1 MIVGEKTTPTTTQ
14 RPLAA
19 LEEHLTRFVAL
30 DAEKVAYLI
39 IFTLAVLTRFW
50 DLGVRV
56 MSHDESLHV
65 RYAWNLY
72 RGQGFSHTPLMHGPL
87 LFHMTALSYLLFG
100 DNDFTGRIYTA
111 VVGVIVVIFPYLL
124 RRWLGRI
131 GALAT
136 SSLLLISPL
145 ILYYSRYIR
154 HDMPAILGAL
164 IMIYAMLHYIEQ
176 REFKFL
182 LWLALGQFVLFAS
195 KEVSFIYIAIIGS
208 FLTLFFITRLLEVE
222 WPSRGARLTF
232 TAALIGLLAVLL
244 ALGLTLIVQGGAG
257 GTAIGVEETTAE
269 TITPLNPQAAAQ
281 STATVAGIANLPVRI
296 EIGLLAVLVAA
307 LVGAVLIGQW
317 RNLRRF
323 PELDVAVVIGSLI
336 LPALAPFPI
345 FLAGYD
351 PMDMTQQ
358 GITRSALFTLPM
370 FGIAVL
376 AGLIHFMKPPVP
388 QRVPAPADLSAE
400 EQAALANDYN
410 ATTNTITLKP
420 DLLDWI
426 AAFASSRWWVIGL
439 IYWLPFIFF
448 FTTMFTNGGGIGTGI
463 IGSLGY
469 WLSQQEVRR
478 GGQPWYYYVMIMVP
492 LYEFLP
498 LILTLAAGAV
508 GLGRWGRSW
517 IRAFRRSRDEHPAP
531 PRPPLDL
538 DAPVRFPALLFF
550 GYWTV
555 LNFIAYSVA
564 GEKMPWL
571 TTHLTTPMILIGGW
585 ALGQLLENIAWR
597 RLWETRSWVLFL
609 LIPLTTVA
617 LMRVAGPLCTH
628 FPRNLLCNTVIPTKF
643 QIGAFGGYTVTALT
657 ATGSWLSALVV
668 LILSLAALI
677 RPALRIGVRQLVR
690 IVALLLAAWLTF
702 LTARTAWR
710 AAYINYDYANEF
722 LVYAHSSGAVK
733 EVMAQIEEMSLRI
746 TDGYGLR
753 VAYDNHAS
761 WPMTW
766 YLRNY
771 YNAVYYG
778 DQPSRGLIGDAPVII
793 AGPGNWSKVEPLIG
807 NRYYRFEYIRMWWPM
822 QDYFGYEDL
831 GKMRKMFADILRDPA
846 LQRGLWEIF
855 LNRDYDAYADAV
867 AKYRGGTRPNF
878 ELSNWPIAERMRV
891 YIRKDIFAQV
901 WQYGVT
907 ASEIATATDP
917 YAEKARHLL
926 PDLTFGQGQ
935 LNRPHALAIGANGL
949 LYVADTN
956 NHRVAVFDPEG
967 KLVNSFGMYG
977 LAPQPNVFNE
987 PWGLAVA
994 PDGTVYVADT
1004 WNHRI
1009 VAYSPEGERLREWGV
1024 EGANQ
1029 LGNLYGFWGP
1039 RAVAVDTEG
1048 LVYVADTGN
1057 KRIMV
1062 YNSEGVFIRQIG
1074 SGGALGGQLDEPVGL
1089 AFGTDGKLYVA
1100 DTWNQRIQVFTPEG
1114 IFVRQ
1119 WSVAAW
1125 FGQSNERPYLA
1136 VDAEDNIYVTDPDA
1150 GRVIV
1155 FDGFGNYL
1163 YSFGDLSTIGLAGG
1177 VAVDNMGHLYLT
1189 DTANGVV
1196 QRYALG
1202 AQSAPAE

>member
-1 MIVGEKTTPTTTQ
+1 MIIGEKSTPTTQHPPAT
-14 RPLAA
+14 
-19 LEEHLTRFVAL
+19 LEERLARFIAL
-30 DAEKVAYLI
+30 DAEKVAYLV
-39 IFTLAVLTRFW
+39 IFILAVLTRFW

-72 RGQGFSHTPLMHGPL
+72 RGQGFAHTPLMHGPL

-111 VVGVIVVIFPYLL
+111 VVGVIVVMFPYFL
-124 RRWLGRI
+124 RRWLGKT
-131 GALAT
+131 GALVT

-164 IMIYAMLHYIEQ
+164 IMVYAMLHYIEQ

-182 LWLALGQFVLFAS
+182 IWLALGQFVLFAS
-195 KEVSFIYIAIIGS
+195 KEVSFIYIAIFGS
-208 FLTLFFITRLLEVE
+208 FLLLFFITRLLEAE
-222 WPSRGARLTF
+222 WPSRALRWTF
-232 TAALIGLLAVLL
+232 NAALIGLLAVLI
-244 ALGLTLIVQGGAG
+244 ALGLTLIWQGRAG
-257 GTAIGVEETTAE
+257 GEVSSTAETTAE

-281 STATVAGIANLPVRI
+281 STAAVTGAISLPVWV
-296 EIGLLAVLVAA
+296 EIGLLALLVVVLVAS
-307 LVGAVLIGQW
+307 VLIGQW
-317 RNLRRF
+317 HNLRRF
-323 PELDVAVVIGSLI
+323 PELDVAVAIGSLI
-336 LPALAPFPI
+336 LPALTPFLI

-358 GITRSALFTLPM
+358 GITRSTLFTLPA
-370 FGIAVL
+370 FAIAVL
-376 AGLIHFMKPPVP
+376 VGLIHFMRPPLVRHVAAP
-388 QRVPAPADLSAE
+388 SRLSDEEKAAPA
-400 EQAALANDYN
+400 NDHD
-410 ATTNTITLKP
+410 ATTDTLAIKP
-420 DLLDWI
+420 DLLDWL
-426 AAFASSRWWVIGL
+426 AALASSRWWVIGL
-439 IYWLPFIFF
+439 VYWLPFIFF
-448 FTTMFTNGGGIGTGI
+448 FTTMFTNGAGIGTGV

-469 WLSQQEVRR
+469 WLSQHEVRR
-478 GGQPWYYYVMIMVP
+478 GGQPWYYYLMIMVP

-498 LILTLAAGAV
+498 LILTLAAGAA
-508 GLGRWGRSW
+508 GLGRWSRSW
-517 IRAFRRSRDEHPAP
+517 IGALKRSREEPLP
-531 PRPPLDL
+531 SPRHPLDL
-538 DAPVRFPALLFF
+538 DAPVRFPALLLF
-550 GYWTV
+550 GYWTL

-571 TTHLTTPMILIGGW
+571 TTHLTLPMILIGGW
-585 ALGQLLENIAWR
+585 ALGRLLESTAWR
-597 RLWETRSWVLFL
+597 RLWETHAWVLFL
-609 LIPLTTVA
+609 LVPVATVA
-617 LMRVAGPLCTH
+617 LMRVAGPLCAY
-628 FPRNLLCNTVIPTKF
+628 FPRNLLCNTVIPAKF
-643 QIGAFGGYTVTALT
+643 QAGAFGGYTVTALT
-657 ATGSWLSALVV
+657 ATSSWLSALVV
-668 LILSLAALI
+668 LSLALAALI
-677 RPALRIGVRQLVR
+677 KPLLRVGVRQFARV
-690 IVALLLAAWLTF
+690 VALLFTGWLVF

-722 LVYAHSSGAVK
+722 LVYAHSAGAVK
-733 EVMAQIEEMSLRI
+733 EVMAQIEEISLRI

-793 AGPGNWSKVEPLIG
+793 AGPGNWSKVESLIG
-807 NRYYRFEYIRMWWPM
+807 DRYYRFEYIRMWWPM

-831 GKMRKMFADILRDPA
+831 GKMRKMLTDVLRDPA

-855 LNRDYDAYADAV
+855 LNRNYDAYADAV

-878 ELSNWPIAERMRV
+878 ELSNWPIAEHMRV

-901 WQYGVT
+901 WQYGVA
-907 ASEIATATDP
+907 ASEIAAATDP
-917 YAEKARHLL
+917 YSEKARHLL
-926 PDLTFGQGQ
+926 PDFIFGQGQ
-935 LNRPHALAIGANGL
+935 LNRPHALAVGPNGL

-956 NHRVAVFDPEG
+956 NHRVAVFDTEG
-967 KLVNSFGMYG
+967 NLVNTFGTYG
-977 LAPQPNVFNE
+977 LAPQPDVFNE

-1029 LGNLYGFWGP
+1029 FGNLYGFWGP
-1039 RAVAVDTEG
+1039 RAVAVDAQG

-1062 YNSEGVFIRQIG
+1062 YDGEGTFIRQIG
-1074 SGGALGGQLDEPVGL
+1074 SGGALEGQLDEPVGL
-1089 AFGTDGKLYVA
+1089 AFGTDGRLYVA
-1100 DTWNQRIQVFTPEG
+1100 DTWNQRIQVFTQEG

-1119 WSVAAW
+1119 WSIAAW

-1136 VDAEDNIYVTDPDA
+1136 VDAENNVYVTDPDA

-1155 FDGFGNYL
+1155 FDSFGNYL

-1177 VAVDNMGHLYLT
+1177 ITVDNAGHVYLT
-1189 DTANGVV
+1189 DTANGTV

-1202 AQSAPAE
+1202 AEDEPAQ